1 MTLTAKGRLAGV
13 IGWPVGHSRSPQLH
27 GHWLARYAID
37 GAYVPM
43 AVAPE
48 RLEAALRGLAALG
61 FRGCNVTV
69 PHKEAAMALVDE
81 LDPLAR
87 RIAAVNTIV
96 VREDGSLFGTNT
108 DGFGF
113 LANLQAGTSLNAKEG
128 GWSAGRGPAVVVGA
142 GGAARAV
149 IVALTDAGAP
159 EIRLANRTRARAET
173 LAQELGGP
181 ITVVDWADRA
191 AALDGAALLVNTT
204 TEGMVGRPALDLALD
219 ALPADALVNDIVY
232 VPLETPL
239 LAAAKARGNPVV
251 DGVGMLLHQARPGFE
266 AWFGVAP
273 VVDAALRSAVLGAG

>member
-1 MTLTAKGRLAGV
+1 VTLTAKGRLAGV

-27 GHWLARYAID
+27 GHWLARHGID
-37 GAYVPM
+37 GAYVPL
-43 AVAPE
+43 AVAPD
-48 RLEAALRGLAALG
+48 RLEAALRGLSALG

-96 VREDGSLFGTNT
+96 VRDDGRLFGTNT

-113 LANLQAGTSLNAKEG
+113 LANLQAGAPD
-128 GWSAGRGPAVVVGA
+128 WSAGQGPAVVIGA
-142 GGAARAV
+142 GGASRAI
-149 IVALTDAGAP
+149 IVALTDAGVP
-159 EIRLANRTRARAET
+159 EIRLANRTRARAEK
-173 LAQELGGP
+173 LAAELGGP

-191 AALDGAALLVNTT
+191 AALGGAALLVNTT
-204 TEGMVGRPALDLALD
+204 TEGMQGHAALDLPLD
-219 ALPADALVNDIVY
+219 ALPRAALVNDIVY

-239 LAAAKARGNPVV
+239 LAAARARGHQVV

-273 VVDAALRSAVLGAG
+273 AVDAALRTAVLGPGQG

>member
-1 MTLTAKGRLAGV
+1 VTLTAKGRLAGV

-27 GHWLARYAID
+27 GHWLARYNID

-96 VREDGSLFGTNT
+96 LREDGGLFGTNT

-113 LANLQAGTSLNAKEG
+113 LANLQAGSP
-128 GWSAGRGPAVVVGA
+128 GWSAARGPAVVIGA

-149 IVALTDAGAP
+149 IVALIDAGAP
-159 EIRLANRTRARAET
+159 EIRLANRTRARAEK
-173 LAQELGGP
+173 LVAELGAAELGGP
-181 ITVVDWADRA
+181 VTVVDWDDRA
-191 AALDGAALLVNTT
+191 AALDGAALLVNAT
-204 TEGMVGRPALDLALD
+204 TEGMVGRRALDLTLD

-239 LAAAKARGNPVV
+239 LAAARARGNPVV
-251 DGVGMLLHQARPGFE
+251 DGVGMLLHLARPGFE

-273 VVDAALRSAVLGAG
+273 VVDAALRAAVLGAG

>member
-1 MTLTAKGRLAGV
+1 VTLTAKGRLAGV

-27 GHWLARYAID
+27 GHWLARHGID
-37 GAYVPM
+37 GAYVPL
-43 AVAPE
+43 AVAPD
-48 RLEAALRGLAALG
+48 RLAAALRGLPALG

-113 LANLQAGTSLNAKEG
+113 LANLQAGAPD
-128 GWSAGRGPAVVVGA
+128 WSAGQGPAVVIGA
-142 GGAARAV
+142 GGASRAI

-159 EIRLANRTRARAET
+159 EIRLANRTRARAEK
-173 LAQELGGP
+173 LAAELGGP
-181 ITVVDWADRA
+181 VTVVDWADRA

-204 TEGMVGRPALDLALD
+204 TGGMQGHAALDLPLD
-219 ALPADALVNDIVY
+219 ALPRTALVNDIVY

-239 LAAAKARGNPVV
+239 LAAARARGHRVV
-251 DGVGMLLHQARPGFE
+251 DGIGMLLHQARPGFE

-273 VVDAALRSAVLGAG
+273 AVDAALRAAVLGQI

>member
-27 GHWLARYAID
+27 GHWLARYRID

-43 AVAPE
+43 AVPPE

-96 VREDGSLFGTNT
+96 VRENGRLFGTNT

-113 LANLQAGTSLNAKEG
+113 LANLQAGAPE
-128 GWSAGRGPAVVVGA
+128 WSAGQGPAVVVGA

-149 IVALTDAGAP
+149 IVALADAGAP

-173 LAQELGGP
+173 LAAELGGP
-181 ITVVDWADRA
+181 ITLVDWAARA

-204 TEGMVGRPALDLALD
+204 TEGMVGRPALDLPLD

-239 LAAAKARGNPVV
+239 LAAARARGNPVV

-273 VVDAALRSAVLGAG
+273 MVDAALRAAVLGVG

>member
-27 GHWLARYAID
+27 GHWLARHGID
-37 GAYVPM
+37 GAYVPL
-43 AVAPE
+43 AVAPD
-48 RLEAALRGLAALG
+48 RLEAALRGLPALG

-69 PHKEAAMALVDE
+69 PHKEAAMALVDQ

-113 LANLQAGTSLNAKEG
+113 LANLQAGAPN
-128 GWSAGRGPAVVVGA
+128 WSAGQGPAVVIGA
-142 GGAARAV
+142 GGASRAI

-159 EIRLANRTRARAET
+159 EIRLANRTRARAEK
-173 LAQELGGP
+173 LAAELGGP

-204 TEGMVGRPALDLALD
+204 TEGMQGHAALDLPLD
-219 ALPADALVNDIVY
+219 ALPRTALVNDIVY

-239 LAAAKARGNPVV
+239 LAAARARGNPVV
-251 DGVGMLLHQARPGFE
+251 DGIGMLLHQARPGFE
-266 AWFGVAP
+266 AWFGIAP
-273 VVDAALRSAVLGAG
+273 AVDAALRTAVLGQQ

>member
-1 MTLTAKGRLAGV
+1 VTLTAKGRLAGV

-27 GHWLARYAID
+27 GHWLARYNID

-96 VREDGSLFGTNT
+96 LREDGGLFGTNT

-113 LANLQAGTSLNAKEG
+113 LANLQAGST
-128 GWSAGRGPAVVVGA
+128 GWSAARGPAVVIGA

-149 IVALTDAGAP
+149 IVALIDAGAP
-159 EIRLANRTRARAET
+159 EIRLANRTRARAEK
-173 LAQELGGP
+173 LVAELGAAELGGP
-181 ITVVDWADRA
+181 VTVVDWDDRA
-191 AALDGAALLVNTT
+191 AALDGAALLVNAT
-204 TEGMVGRPALDLALD
+204 TEGMVGRRALDLTLD

-239 LAAAKARGNPVV
+239 LAAARARGNPVV

-273 VVDAALRSAVLGAG
+273 VVDAALRAAVLGAG

>member
-1 MTLTAKGRLAGV
+1 VTLTAKGRLAGV

-27 GHWLARYAID
+27 GHWLARYNID

-96 VREDGSLFGTNT
+96 LREDGGLFGTNT

-113 LANLQAGTSLNAKEG
+113 LANLQAGSP
-128 GWSAGRGPAVVVGA
+128 GWSAARGPAVVIGA

-149 IVALTDAGAP
+149 IVALIDAGAP
-159 EIRLANRTRARAET
+159 EIRLANRARAEK
-173 LAQELGGP
+173 LVAELGAAELGGP
-181 ITVVDWADRA
+181 VTVVDWDDRA
-191 AALDGAALLVNTT
+191 AALDGAALLVNAT
-204 TEGMVGRPALDLALD
+204 TEGMVGRRALDLTLD

-239 LAAAKARGNPVV
+239 LAAARARGNPVV

-273 VVDAALRSAVLGAG
+273 VVDAALRAAVLGAG

>member
-1 MTLTAKGRLAGV
+1 LTAKGRLAGV

-27 GHWLARYAID
+27 GHWLVRYGID
-37 GAYVPM
+37 GAYVPL

-48 RLEAALRGLAALG
+48 GLAAALRGVAALG

-96 VREDGSLFGTNT
+96 VRADGSLFGTNT

-113 LANLQAGTSLNAKEG
+113 LANLQAGAP
-128 GWSAGRGPAVVVGA
+128 GWSAAQGPAVVIGA
-142 GGAARAV
+142 GGAARAI

-159 EIRLANRTRARAET
+159 EIRLANRTRGRAEK
-173 LAQELGGP
+173 LVAELGGP

-204 TEGMVGRPALDLALD
+204 TEGMQGHDALDLPLD
-219 ALPADALVNDIVY
+219 ALPAAALVTDIVY

-239 LAAAKARGNPVV
+239 LAAARARGHPVV

-273 VVDAALRSAVLGAG
+273 VVDAALRTAVLGQQ

>member
-1 MTLTAKGRLAGV
+1 VTLTAKGRLAGV

-27 GHWLARYAID
+27 GHWLARHGID
-37 GAYVPM
+37 GAYVPL
-43 AVAPE
+43 AVAPD
-48 RLEAALRGLAALG
+48 RLEAALRGLPALG

-69 PHKEAAMALVDE
+69 PHKEAAMALVDQ

-113 LANLQAGTSLNAKEG
+113 LANLQAGAPN
-128 GWSAGRGPAVVVGA
+128 WSAGQGPAVVIGA
-142 GGAARAV
+142 GGASRAI

-159 EIRLANRTRARAET
+159 EIRLANRTRARAEK
-173 LAQELGGP
+173 LAAELGGP

-204 TEGMVGRPALDLALD
+204 TEGMQGHAALDLPLD
-219 ALPADALVNDIVY
+219 ALPRTALVNDIVY

-239 LAAAKARGNPVV
+239 LAAARARGNPVV
-251 DGVGMLLHQARPGFE
+251 DGIGMLLHQARPGFE
-266 AWFGVAP
+266 AWFGIAP
-273 VVDAALRSAVLGAG
+273 AVDAALRTAVLGQQ

>member
-1 MTLTAKGRLAGV
+1 MLTAKGRLAGV

-27 GHWLARYAID
+27 GHWLARHGID
-37 GAYVPM
+37 GAYVPL
-43 AVAPE
+43 AVAPD
-48 RLEAALRGLAALG
+48 RLEAALRGLPALG

-113 LANLQAGTSLNAKEG
+113 LANLQAGAPA
-128 GWSAGRGPAVVVGA
+128 WSAGQGPAVVIGA
-142 GGAARAV
+142 GGASRAI
-149 IVALTDAGAP
+149 IVALTDAGVP
-159 EIRLANRTRARAET
+159 EIRLANRTRARAEK
-173 LAQELGGP
+173 LAAELGGP
-181 ITVVDWADRA
+181 ITVIDWADRA

-204 TEGMVGRPALDLALD
+204 TEGMQGHAALDLPLD
-219 ALPADALVNDIVY
+219 ALPRAALVNDIVY

-239 LAAAKARGNPVV
+239 LAATRARGHQVV
-251 DGVGMLLHQARPGFE
+251 DGIGMLLHQARPGFE

-273 VVDAALRSAVLGAG
+273 AVDAALRAAVLGPGQG

>member
-1 MTLTAKGRLAGV
+1 VTLTAKGRLAGV

-27 GHWLARYAID
+27 GHWLARYRID

-113 LANLQAGTSLNAKEG
+113 LANLQAGAP
-128 GWSAGRGPAVVVGA
+128 GWPAGRGPAVVVGA

-149 IVALTDAGAP
+149 IVALAEAGAP
-159 EIRLANRTRARAET
+159 EIRLANRTRARAEK
-173 LAQELGGP
+173 LAAELGAAELGGP
-181 ITVVDWADRA
+181 VTVVDWADRA

-204 TEGMVGRPALDLALD
+204 TEGMVGRPALDLPLD
-219 ALPADALVNDIVY
+219 ALPAEALVNDIVY

-273 VVDAALRSAVLGAG
+273 VVDAALRAAVLGAG

>member
-1 MTLTAKGRLAGV
+1 MSLTAKGRLAGV

-27 GHWLARYAID
+27 GHWLARYRID

-61 FRGCNVTV
+61 YRGCNVTV

-113 LANLQAGTSLNAKEG
+113 LANLQAGAPA
-128 GWSAGRGPAVVVGA
+128 WSAGAGPAVVIGVLAPAGTPRAIVDKLNRELVRIVRLPDIQDKLRQMSAEPVGNTPEQFDA
-142 GGAARAV
+142 FVKAEIAKWGKV
-149 IVALTDAGAP
+149 I
-159 EIRLANRTRARAET
+159 RT
-173 LAQELGGP
+173 LNLK
-181 ITVVDWADRA
+181 ID
-191 AALDGAALLVNTT
+191 
-204 TEGMVGRPALDLALD
+204 
-219 ALPADALVNDIVY
+219 
-232 VPLETPL
+232 
-239 LAAAKARGNPVV
+239 
-251 DGVGMLLHQARPGFE
+251 
-266 AWFGVAP
+266 
-273 VVDAALRSAVLGAG
+273 

>member
-13 IGWPVGHSRSPQLH
+13 IGWPIGHSRSPQLH
-27 GHWLARYAID
+27 GHWLARYRID

-43 AVAPE
+43 AVPPE

-113 LANLQAGTSLNAKEG
+113 LANLEAGTSLNAKEG

-149 IVALTDAGAP
+149 IVALADAGAP
-159 EIRLANRTRARAET
+159 EIRLANRTRARAEA
-173 LAQELGGP
+173 LAAELGGA

-191 AALDGAALLVNTT
+191 AALDGAALVVNTT
-204 TEGMVGRPALDLALD
+204 TEGMVGRPALDLPLD

-232 VPLETPL
+232 APLETPL
-239 LAAAKARGNPVV
+239 LAAARARGNPVV

-273 VVDAALRSAVLGAG
+273 VVDAALRAAVLGA

>member
-1 MTLTAKGRLAGV
+1 VTLTAKGRLAGV

-27 GHWLARYAID
+27 GHWLARYNID

-96 VREDGSLFGTNT
+96 LREDGGLFGTNT

-113 LANLQAGTSLNAKEG
+113 LANLQAGSP
-128 GWSAGRGPAVVVGA
+128 GWSAARGPAVVIGA

-149 IVALTDAGAP
+149 IVALIDAGAP
-159 EIRLANRTRARAET
+159 EIRLANRTRARAEK
-173 LAQELGGP
+173 LVAELGAAELGGP
-181 ITVVDWADRA
+181 VTVVDWDDRA
-191 AALDGAALLVNTT
+191 AALDGAALLVNAT
-204 TEGMVGRPALDLALD
+204 TEGMVGRRALDLTLD

-239 LAAAKARGNPVV
+239 LAAARARGNPVV

-273 VVDAALRSAVLGAG
+273 VVDAALRAAVLGAG

>member
-27 GHWLARYAID
+27 GHWLARYRID

-48 RLEAALRGLAALG
+48 RLETALHGLAALG

-113 LANLQAGTSLNAKEG
+113 LANLEAGAP

-149 IVALTDAGAP
+149 IVALADAGAP
-159 EIRLANRTRARAET
+159 EIRLANRTRARAER
-173 LAQELGGP
+173 LAAELGAAEPGGP
-181 ITVVDWADRA
+181 ITVVDWDDRA

-219 ALPADALVNDIVY
+219 ALPAEALVNDIVY

-273 VVDAALRSAVLGAG
+273 VVDAALRASVLGA